1 MVGESSSISD
11 KRAYQARGPTRDH
24 VQADSGSNSTPA
36 RLCAIDKSTGRSE
49 TEPLIL
55 RFYIPLQSFARRTKT
70 VLPRRQDTENPTDF
84 IIQRLSDDFEP
95 TISLIW
101 GPRHLRRLY
110 WSRNRSA
117 FLPCLPRETT
127 LPSTSFPQK
136 QRDLSTCV
144 LVDLV
149 ETDSHHLGFYWIQQI
164 VAVIQ
169 EPPHSLSTKA
179 TFRFENLGQK
189 TPERLS
195 FTRSDRTSKQV
206 REKRKVNASTTR
218 RSAQSRAFLLG
229 LCLPF
234 PCNTAKLHS
243 PLFVQLS
250 TDRVWHQDI
259 TSEKNPKVYRTVVNK
274 RQEIR
279 RRKKEAKR
287 RRKVFNEKHSIY
299 TPKPYTSKML
309 TPAGAPALDEHGN
322 AVTDFKQDLNIIVEC
337 PDCREQPPNLVEEFS
352 SGDMVCGSCG
362 LVVGERIIDTRSEW
376 RTFAND
382 DQGNDDPSR
391 VGDAGNP
398 LLDGAQ
404 LETSIAFS
412 EGRDHKNLAR
422 IQNKSQTDKNTKAIG
437 SAFREISAF
446 TDSINLGKNVADGA
460 KHIYKLC
467 HDHSFMKGKP
477 QEALVA
483 GCIFIACRQ
492 AGVGRTFREIYQVTN
507 VSKKEIGRVFKALES
522 FLQKIKET
530 NPGGNAIQD
539 LSGYKASTST
549 NAEDLCT
556 RFTSQLPFRQSQ
568 KIENVSRALARK
580 TVSVSELAGRS
591 PLSVSAACIYMASHL
606 MEEPKT
612 SKDIAAVAGVS
623 DGTIKTAYKFLYHA
637 RERLIE
643 KEWGVSQKSIDSLPV
658 N

>member
-1 MVGESSSISD
+1 MSPAIYSGQKDDRRSTDNDSQSDNNTHTTAILIASIVIAVVVILGVIAFLCYNRRGGERQYREACQKD
-11 KRAYQARGPTRDH
+11 PYLTR
-24 VQADSGSNSTPA
+24 
-36 RLCAIDKSTGRSE
+36 KE
-49 TEPLIL
+49 
-55 RFYIPLQSFARRTKT
+55 FARRK
-70 VLPRRQDTENPTDF
+70 
-84 IIQRLSDDFEP
+84 RLSALERIEEDEMQRSVM
-95 TISLIW
+95 IRKSLTSRSSNYPVDNSDNDSALNQAMVQVPHSNLSGNSDW
-101 GPRHLRRLY
+101 APSSRRG
-110 WSRNRSA
+110 R
-117 FLPCLPRETT
+117 
-127 LPSTSFPQK
+127 
-136 QRDLSTCV
+136 
-144 LVDLV
+144 
-149 ETDSHHLGFYWIQQI
+149 
-164 VAVIQ
+164 AVSNQ
-169 EPPHSLSTKA
+169 EPH
-179 TFRFENLGQK
+179 RGGEV
-189 TPERLS
+189 
-195 FTRSDRTSKQV
+195 D
-206 REKRKVNASTTR
+206 
-218 RSAQSRAFLLG
+218 
-229 LCLPF
+229 
-234 PCNTAKLHS
+234 LHS

-259 TSEKNPKVYRTVVNK
+259 TSEKNPRVYRTVLNK
-274 RQEIR
+274 RQELR

-287 RRKVFNEKHSIY
+287 RRKIFDQKNSIY

-309 TPAGAPALDEHGN
+309 NPAGAPALDEHGN
-322 AVTDFKQDLNIIVEC
+322 AIGDFKQDLNIIVEC

-549 NAEDLCT
+549 NAGDLCT

-623 DGTIKTAYKFLYHA
+623 DGTIKTAYKFLYQA

-643 KEWGVSQKSIDSLPV
+643 KEWGVSQKAIDSLPV

>member
-1 MVGESSSISD
+1 M
-11 KRAYQARGPTRDH
+11 
-24 VQADSGSNSTPA
+24 
-36 RLCAIDKSTGRSE
+36 
-49 TEPLIL
+49 
-55 RFYIPLQSFARRTKT
+55 
-70 VLPRRQDTENPTDF
+70 
-84 IIQRLSDDFEP
+84 
-95 TISLIW
+95 
-101 GPRHLRRLY
+101 
-110 WSRNRSA
+110 
-117 FLPCLPRETT
+117 
-127 LPSTSFPQK
+127 PS
-136 QRDLSTCV
+136 
-144 LVDLV
+144 
-149 ETDSHHLGFYWIQQI
+149 
-164 VAVIQ
+164 
-169 EPPHSLSTKA
+169 
-179 TFRFENLGQK
+179 
-189 TPERLS
+189 
-195 FTRSDRTSKQV
+195 
-206 REKRKVNASTTR
+206 
-218 RSAQSRAFLLG
+218 
-229 LCLPF
+229 
-234 PCNTAKLHS
+234 NTAKLHS

-259 TSEKNPKVYRTVVNK
+259 TSEKHPKVYRTVLNK
-274 RQEIR
+274 RQELR

-287 RRKVFNEKHSIY
+287 RRKVFDQKNSIY

-309 TPAGAPALDEHGN
+309 NPAGAPALDEHGN
-322 AVTDFKQDLNIIVEC
+322 AIGDFKQDLNIIVEC

-606 MEEPKT
+606 MEEAKT

-623 DGTIKTAYKFLYHA
+623 DGTIKTAYKFLYQA

-643 KEWGVSQKSIDSLPV
+643 KEWGVSQKAIDSLPV